1 MKSLSLT
8 TLLFAGGLFLVSSAH
23 AADDNCKDMAR
34 DLTMTAWKEVLTD
47 MTASQR
53 SDLQELALTIC
64 ERHVEKATTTADNND
79 GGSED
84 WFSDR
89 VLNGEPADKPGNKRL
104 ERRRRQ

>member
-1 MKSLSLT
+1 MKALSQFA
-8 TLLFAGGLFLVSSAH
+8 LLFAGGLFVMSAH
-23 AADDNCKDMAR
+23 AAGDHCKDMAR
-34 DLTMTAWKEVLTD
+34 ELTMTASNEVLTD

-53 SDLQELALTIC
+53 SELQEVALATC
-64 ERHVEKATTTADNND
+64 ERYVANTTTTADTND
-79 GGSED
+79 SGSED